1 MYVHN
6 CVYKGSCVYMC
17 VLCVNSVHLRE
28 LSFVLASGVAFGAD
42 SLVLGNSPQRA
53 LYLCLYKA
61 NVYLRISKKAMQ
73 LTLYPYTVAID

>member
-6 CVYKGSCVYMC
+6 CVYRGSCVCMC
-17 VLCVNSVHLRE
+17 VLCVHSVRLRE

-61 NVYLRISKKAMQ
+61 SVYPQISKKARQ
-73 LTLYPYTVAID
+73 LTLYSYTDAID